1 MQNKIQDKVIEVLQ
15 ISPIVPVV
23 VIEDLKDAVPLAQS
37 LIEGGIPIIEVTLR
51 SNCAL
56 EAIELIAKNVPKMH
70 VGAGT
75 ILNLNQLEQAQNRG
89 AEFLISPGLTPS
101 LLEYAKKKDMPLIPG
116 VSSSSEVMQALELGY
131 NALKFFPAEYCGGA
145 KLLNAFNGPFKGVKF
160 CPTGGI
166 SVDNMHAYLKLEN
179 VLCVGGSWLTPRNL
193 VQNKEWDKIIELCK
207 QALANIKT

>member
-1 MQNKIQDKVIEVLQ
+1 MQDKIIEVLQ

-23 VIEDLKDAVPLAQS
+23 VIEDVKDAVPLAQS
-37 LIEGGIPIIEVTLR
+37 LVEGGVQIIEVTLR

-56 EAIELIAKNVPKMH
+56 EAIELIAKNVPKMR

-75 ILNLNQLEQAQNRG
+75 ILNPTQLEQAQNRG
-89 AEFLISPGLTPS
+89 AEFLISPGLTIK
-101 LLEYAKKKDMPLIPG
+101 LLEHAKKKTMPLIPG

-131 NALKFFPAEYCGGA
+131 NALKFFPAEYCGGV

-166 SVDNMHAYLKLEN
+166 SADNMRSYLNLEN
-179 VLCVGGSWLTPRNL
+179 VLCVGGSWLTPKNL
-193 VQNKEWDKIIELCK
+193 IQNKEWDKITEICK
-207 QALANIKT
+207 RSLALR

>member
-1 MQNKIQDKVIEVLQ
+1 MQDKIIEVLQ

-23 VIEDLKDAVPLAQS
+23 VIENIKDAVPLAQS

-51 SNCAL
+51 SSCAL
-56 EAIELIAKNVPKMH
+56 EAIELIAKNVPKMR

-75 ILNLNQLEQAQNRG
+75 ILNLTQLEQVQNRG

-101 LLEYAKKKDMPLIPG
+101 LLEHAKKKNMPLIPG
-116 VSSSSEVMQALELGY
+116 VSSSSEVMQALEWGY
-131 NALKFFPAEYCGGA
+131 NALKFFPAEYCGGV

-166 SVDNMHAYLKLEN
+166 STDNMRSYLNLEN
-179 VLCVGGSWLTPRNL
+179 VLCVGGSWLTPKDL
-193 VQNKEWDKIIELCK
+193 IQNKEWDKITEICK
-207 QALANIKT
+207 RALALR

>member
-1 MQNKIQDKVIEVLQ
+1 MQDKIIEILQ

-23 VIEDLKDAVPLAQS
+23 VVENIKDAVPLAQS

-51 SNCAL
+51 SSCAL

-75 ILNLNQLEQAQNRG
+75 ILNLTQLEQAQNRG
-89 AEFLISPGLTPS
+89 AEFLISPGLTIK
-101 LLEYAKKKDMPLIPG
+101 LLEHAKKKDMPLIPG

-131 NALKFFPAEYCGGA
+131 HALKFFPAEYCGGV

-160 CPTGGI
+160 CPTGGV
-166 SVDNMHAYLKLEN
+166 SVDNMRSYLALEN
-179 VLCVGGSWLTPRNL
+179 VVCVGGSWLTPKDL
-193 VQNKEWDKIIELCK
+193 VQNKEWDKITEICK
-207 QALANIKT
+207 RALALR

>member
-1 MQNKIQDKVIEVLQ
+1 MQDKTIEVLQ

-23 VIEDLKDAVPLAQS
+23 VIENIKDAVPLAQS
-37 LIEGGIPIIEVTLR
+37 LVEGGIHIIEVTLR
-51 SNCAL
+51 SSCAL
-56 EAIELIAKNVPKMH
+56 EAIELIAKNVPKMR

-75 ILNLNQLEQAQNRG
+75 ILNPTQLEQAQNRG
-89 AEFLISPGLTPS
+89 AEFLISPGLTIK

-131 NALKFFPAEYCGGA
+131 SALKFFPAEYCGGV

-166 SVDNMHAYLKLEN
+166 SADNMHSYLNLEN
-179 VLCVGGSWLTPRNL
+179 VLCVGGSWLTPKNL
-193 VQNKEWDKIIELCK
+193 IQNKEWDKITEICK
-207 QALANIKT
+207 RSLALR

>member
-1 MQNKIQDKVIEVLQ
+1 MQDKIIEVLQ

-23 VIEDLKDAVPLAQS
+23 VIEDVKDAVPLAQS
-37 LIEGGIPIIEVTLR
+37 LVEGGIQIIEVTLR
-51 SNCAL
+51 SSCAL
-56 EAIELIAKNVPKMH
+56 EAIELIAKNVPKMR

-75 ILNLNQLEQAQNRG
+75 ILNPTQLEQAQNRG
-89 AEFLISPGLTPS
+89 AEFLISPGLTIK

-131 NALKFFPAEYCGGA
+131 SALKFFPAEYCGGV

-166 SVDNMHAYLKLEN
+166 STDNMRSYLNLEN
-179 VLCVGGSWLTPRNL
+179 VLCVGGSWLTPKNL
-193 VQNKEWDKIIELCK
+193 IQNKEWDKITEICK
-207 QALANIKT
+207 QSLALR

>member
-1 MQNKIQDKVIEVLQ
+1 MQDKIIEVLQ

-23 VIEDLKDAVPLAQS
+23 VIENIKDAVPLAQS

-51 SNCAL
+51 SSCAL
-56 EAIELIAKNVPKMH
+56 EAIELIAKNVPKMR
-70 VGAGT
+70 VGTGT
-75 ILNLNQLEQAQNRG
+75 ILNPAQLEQAQNRG
-89 AEFLISPGLTPS
+89 AEFLISPGLTIK

-131 NALKFFPAEYCGGA
+131 STLKFFPAEYCGGV

-166 SVDNMHAYLKLEN
+166 SADNMRSYLDLEN
-179 VLCVGGSWLTPRNL
+179 VLCVGGSWLTPKNL
-193 VQNKEWDKIIELCK
+193 IQNKEWDKITGICK
-207 QALANIKT
+207 RALALR

>member
-1 MQNKIQDKVIEVLQ
+1 MQDKIIEVLQ

-23 VIEDLKDAVPLAQS
+23 VVEDIKDAVPLAQS

-51 SNCAL
+51 SSCAL
-56 EAIELIAKNVPKMH
+56 EAIELIAKNVPKMR

-75 ILNLNQLEQAQNRG
+75 ILNPTQLEQAQNRG
-89 AEFLISPGLTPS
+89 AEFLISPGLTIK

-131 NALKFFPAEYCGGA
+131 SALKFFPAEYCGGV

-166 SVDNMHAYLKLEN
+166 SADNMRSYLDLEN
-179 VLCVGGSWLTPRNL
+179 VLCVGGSWLTPKNL
-193 VQNKEWDKIIELCK
+193 IQNKEWDKIIEICK
-207 QALANIKT
+207 RALALR

>member
-1 MQNKIQDKVIEVLQ
+1 MQDKIIEVLQ

-23 VIEDLKDAVPLAQS
+23 MIEDIKDAVPLAQS
-37 LIEGGIPIIEVTLR
+37 LIEGGIQIIEVTLR
-51 SNCAL
+51 SSCAL
-56 EAIELIAKNVPKMH
+56 EAIELIAKNVPKMR

-75 ILNLNQLEQAQNRG
+75 ILNPTQLEQAQNRG
-89 AEFLISPGLTPS
+89 AEFLISPGLTIK

-131 NALKFFPAEYCGGA
+131 NALKFFPAEYCGGV

-166 SVDNMHAYLKLEN
+166 SADNMHSYLNLEN
-179 VLCVGGSWLTPRNL
+179 VLCVGGSWLTPKNL
-193 VQNKEWDKIIELCK
+193 IQNKEWDKITEICK
-207 QALANIKT
+207 RSLVLR

>member
-1 MQNKIQDKVIEVLQ
+1 MQDKIIEILQ

-23 VIEDLKDAVPLAQS
+23 VVENIKDAVPLAQS

-51 SNCAL
+51 SSCAL
-56 EAIELIAKNVPKMH
+56 EAIELIAKNVPKMR

-75 ILNLNQLEQAQNRG
+75 ILNLTQLEQAQNRG
-89 AEFLISPGLTPS
+89 AEFLISPGLTIK
-101 LLEYAKKKDMPLIPG
+101 LLEHAKKKDMPLIPG

-131 NALKFFPAEYCGGA
+131 NALKFFPAEYCGGV

-166 SVDNMHAYLKLEN
+166 SVDNMRSYLALEN
-179 VLCVGGSWLTPRNL
+179 VVCVGGSWLTPKNL
-193 VQNKEWDKIIELCK
+193 IQNKEWDKITEICK
-207 QALANIKT
+207 RALALR

>member
-1 MQNKIQDKVIEVLQ
+1 MQDKIIEILQ

-23 VIEDLKDAVPLAQS
+23 VVENIKDAVPLAQS

-51 SNCAL
+51 SSCAL
-56 EAIELIAKNVPKMH
+56 EAIELIAKNVPKMR

-75 ILNLNQLEQAQNRG
+75 ILNPTQLEQAQNRG
-89 AEFLISPGLTPS
+89 AEFLISPGLTIK
-101 LLEYAKKKDMPLIPG
+101 LLEHAKKKDMPLIPG

-131 NALKFFPAEYCGGA
+131 NALKFFPAEYCGGV

-166 SVDNMHAYLKLEN
+166 SADNMRSYLNLEN
-179 VLCVGGSWLTPRNL
+179 VLCVGGSWLTPKDL
-193 VQNKEWDKIIELCK
+193 IQNKEWDKITEICK
-207 QALANIKT
+207 RALALR

>member
-1 MQNKIQDKVIEVLQ
+1 MQDKIIEVLQ

-23 VIEDLKDAVPLAQS
+23 VIEDLNDAVPLAQS

-51 SNCAL
+51 SSCAL
-56 EAIELIAKNVPKMH
+56 EAIELIAKNVPKMR

-75 ILNLNQLEQAQNRG
+75 ILNLTQLEQAQNRG
-89 AEFLISPGLTPS
+89 AEFLISPGLTIK
-101 LLEYAKKKDMPLIPG
+101 LLEHAKKKNMPLIPG

-131 NALKFFPAEYCGGA
+131 NALKFFPAEYCGGV

-166 SVDNMHAYLKLEN
+166 SADNMRSYLNLEN
-179 VLCVGGSWLTPRNL
+179 VLCVGGSWLTPKNL
-193 VQNKEWDKIIELCK
+193 IQNKEWDKITEICK
-207 QALANIKT
+207 WALA

>member
-1 MQNKIQDKVIEVLQ
+1 MQDKIIEVLQ

-23 VIEDLKDAVPLAQS
+23 VIEDLNDAVPLAQS
-37 LIEGGIPIIEVTLR
+37 LIEGGIQIIEVTLR
-51 SNCAL
+51 SSCAL
-56 EAIELIAKNVPKMH
+56 EAIELIAKNVPKMC

-75 ILNLNQLEQAQNRG
+75 ILNPTQLEQAQNRG
-89 AEFLISPGLTPS
+89 AEFLISPGLTIK

-131 NALKFFPAEYCGGA
+131 SALKFFPAEYCGGV

-166 SVDNMHAYLKLEN
+166 SADNMRSYLNLEN
-179 VLCVGGSWLTPRNL
+179 VLCVGGSWLTPKNL
-193 VQNKEWDKIIELCK
+193 IQNKEWDKITEICK
-207 QALANIKT
+207 RSLALR

>member
-1 MQNKIQDKVIEVLQ
+1 MQDKIIEVLQ

-23 VIEDLKDAVPLAQS
+23 VIENIKDAVPLAQS

-51 SNCAL
+51 SSCAL
-56 EAIELIAKNVPKMH
+56 EAIALIAKNVQKMC

-75 ILNLNQLEQAQNRG
+75 ILNLTQLEQAQNRG
-89 AEFLISPGLTPS
+89 AEFLISPGLTIK
-101 LLEYAKKKDMPLIPG
+101 LLEHAKKKDMPLIPG

-131 NALKFFPAEYCGGA
+131 NALKFFPAEYCGGV

-166 SVDNMHAYLKLEN
+166 SADNMRSYLNLEN
-179 VLCVGGSWLTPRNL
+179 VLCVGGSWLTPKNL
-193 VQNKEWDKIIELCK
+193 IQNKEWDKITEICK
-207 QALANIKT
+207 RALALR

>member
-1 MQNKIQDKVIEVLQ
+1 MQDKIIEVLQ

-23 VIEDLKDAVPLAQS
+23 VIEDIKDAVPLAQS
-37 LIEGGIPIIEVTLR
+37 LIEGGIQIIEVTLR
-51 SNCAL
+51 SSCAL
-56 EAIELIAKNVPKMH
+56 EAIELIAKNVPKMR

-75 ILNLNQLEQAQNRG
+75 ILNPTQLEQAQNRG
-89 AEFLISPGLTPS
+89 AEFLISPGLTIK

-131 NALKFFPAEYCGGA
+131 NALKFFPAEYCGGV

-166 SVDNMHAYLKLEN
+166 SADNMHSYLNLEN
-179 VLCVGGSWLTPRNL
+179 VLCVGGSWLTPKNL
-193 VQNKEWDKIIELCK
+193 IQNKEWDKITEICK
-207 QALANIKT
+207 RSLALR

>member
-1 MQNKIQDKVIEVLQ
+1 MQDKIIEVLQ

-23 VIEDLKDAVPLAQS
+23 VVEDIKDAVPLAQS
-37 LIEGGIPIIEVTLR
+37 LIEGGIQIIEVTLR
-51 SNCAL
+51 SSCAL
-56 EAIELIAKNVPKMH
+56 EAIELIAKNVPKMR

-75 ILNLNQLEQAQNRG
+75 ILNPTQLEQAQNRG
-89 AEFLISPGLTPS
+89 AEFLISPGLTIK

-131 NALKFFPAEYCGGA
+131 SALKFFPAEYCGGV

-166 SVDNMHAYLKLEN
+166 SADNMHSYLNLEN
-179 VLCVGGSWLTPRNL
+179 VLCVGGSWLTPKNL
-193 VQNKEWDKIIELCK
+193 IQNKEWDKITEICK
-207 QALANIKT
+207 RSLALR

>member
-1 MQNKIQDKVIEVLQ
+1 MQDKTIEVLQ

-23 VIEDLKDAVPLAQS
+23 VIENIKDAVPLAQS
-37 LIEGGIPIIEVTLR
+37 LIEGGIQIIEVTLR
-51 SNCAL
+51 SSCAL
-56 EAIELIAKNVPKMH
+56 EAIELIAKNVPKMR

-75 ILNLNQLEQAQNRG
+75 ILNPTQLEQAQNRG
-89 AEFLISPGLTPS
+89 AEFLISPGLTIK

-131 NALKFFPAEYCGGA
+131 SALKFFPAEYCGGV

-166 SVDNMHAYLKLEN
+166 SADNMRSYLNLEN
-179 VLCVGGSWLTPRNL
+179 VLCVGGSWLTPKNL
-193 VQNKEWDKIIELCK
+193 IQNKEWDKITEICK
-207 QALANIKT
+207 RSLALR

>member
-1 MQNKIQDKVIEVLQ
+1 MQDKIIEVLQ

-23 VIEDLKDAVPLAQS
+23 VIENIKDAVPLAQS

-51 SNCAL
+51 SSCAL
-56 EAIELIAKNVPKMH
+56 EAIELIAKNVPKMR

-75 ILNLNQLEQAQNRG
+75 ILNPTQLEQAQNRG
-89 AEFLISPGLTPS
+89 AEFLISPGLTIK
-101 LLEYAKKKDMPLIPG
+101 LLEHAKKKDMPLIPG

-131 NALKFFPAEYCGGA
+131 NALKFFPAEYCGGV

-166 SVDNMHAYLKLEN
+166 SADNMHSYLNLEN
-179 VLCVGGSWLTPRNL
+179 VLCVGGSWLTPKDL
-193 VQNKEWDKIIELCK
+193 IQNKEWDKITEICK
-207 QALANIKT
+207 RALALR

>member
-1 MQNKIQDKVIEVLQ
+1 MQDKTIEVLQ

-23 VIEDLKDAVPLAQS
+23 VIENIKDAVPLAQS

-51 SNCAL
+51 SSCAL
-56 EAIELIAKNVPKMH
+56 EAIELIAKNVPKMR

-75 ILNLNQLEQAQNRG
+75 ILNPTQLEQAQNRG
-89 AEFLISPGLTPS
+89 AEFLISPGLTIK
-101 LLEYAKKKDMPLIPG
+101 LLEHAKKKDMPLIPG

-131 NALKFFPAEYCGGA
+131 SALKFFPAEYCGGV

-166 SVDNMHAYLKLEN
+166 SADNMHSYLNLEN
-179 VLCVGGSWLTPRNL
+179 VLCVGGSWLTPKDL
-193 VQNKEWDKIIELCK
+193 IQNKEWDKITEICK
-207 QALANIKT
+207 RALA

>member
-1 MQNKIQDKVIEVLQ
+1 MQDKIMEFLQ

-23 VIEDLKDAVPLAQS
+23 VIENIKDAVPLAQS
-37 LIEGGIPIIEVTLR
+37 LVEGGIHIIEVTLR
-51 SNCAL
+51 SSCAL
-56 EAIELIAKNVPKMH
+56 EAIELIAKNVPKMR

-75 ILNLNQLEQAQNRG
+75 ILNPTQLEQAQNRG
-89 AEFLISPGLTPS
+89 AEFLISPGLTIK

-131 NALKFFPAEYCGGA
+131 SALKFFPAEYCGGV

-166 SVDNMHAYLKLEN
+166 SADNMHSYLSLEN
-179 VLCVGGSWLTPRNL
+179 VLCVGGSWLTPKNL
-193 VQNKEWDKIIELCK
+193 IQNKEWGKITEICK
-207 QALANIKT
+207 RSLALR

>member
-1 MQNKIQDKVIEVLQ
+1 MQDKIIEVLQ

-23 VIEDLKDAVPLAQS
+23 VIENIKDAVPLAQS

-51 SNCAL
+51 SSCAL
-56 EAIELIAKNVPKMH
+56 EAIELIAKNVPKMR

-75 ILNLNQLEQAQNRG
+75 ILNPTQLEQAQNRG
-89 AEFLISPGLTPS
+89 AEFLISPGLTIK
-101 LLEYAKKKDMPLIPG
+101 LLEHAKKKDMPLIPG

-131 NALKFFPAEYCGGA
+131 SALKFFPAEYCGGV

-166 SVDNMHAYLKLEN
+166 SADNMRSYLNLEN
-179 VLCVGGSWLTPRNL
+179 VLCVGGSWLTPKNL
-193 VQNKEWDKIIELCK
+193 IQNKEWDKITEICK
-207 QALANIKT
+207 RALA